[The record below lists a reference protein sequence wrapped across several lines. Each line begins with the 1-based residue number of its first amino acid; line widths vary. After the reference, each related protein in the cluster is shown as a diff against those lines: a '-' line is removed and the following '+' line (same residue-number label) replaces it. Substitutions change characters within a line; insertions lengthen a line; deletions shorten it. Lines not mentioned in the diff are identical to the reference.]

1 MNPSRAHSAFAL
13 FLDLGWST
21 LKFSDGRSL
30 PLERQPSGRLT
41 ESCRETVLRALRATS
56 TGHSSTGTRVL
67 CGLHAR
73 GMLARPV
80 EIPTAVPTGQR
91 RQFLALQMEK
101 EFPLPPD
108 QLAWGFHNL
117 ENGSAAE
124 ATGRSAERML
134 IVAVKKESLEEYE
147 TLFAAAGLA
156 ATFTPGI
163 LASAALCAPDRRS
176 WALLDL
182 GRTHA
187 ELATFEGSVATGI
200 RTLNWTEAA
209 SAGELT
215 GLAQAVRT
223 AWSGDL
229 LRVTGGGASRPE
241 IDRQLAEA
249 LGNGCTVQRV
259 AVLKDRGNSSVVEG
273 LRQLDPSD
281 RIELSASGDTTQ
293 APATRD
299 RIDVWKWAA
308 AAAVLA
314 VATLALRYVEPITRK
329 GPLERRVREVRAA
342 QKDLPEIDRE
352 LGFLQYLE
360 TNQPPYLN
368 LLNVLAESAARGT
381 KMTTV
386 SLNRR
391 GELSLKATMPSP
403 DQAGDLRTKLLASGS
418 FQNVVIEEQTPGQ
431 NRQITVRMSA
441 QWKPSREL
449 RAESPP
455 SPATASAPPGTN
467 FSRTKP

>member
-1 MNPSRAHSAFAL
+1 MNLSRAHSAFAL
-13 FLDLGWST
+13 RLDLGWST
-21 LKFSDGRSL
+21 LKFPDGRSL

-41 ESCRETVLRALRATS
+41 EACRATVLDALRAAS
-56 TGHSSTGTRVL
+56 AGQSGAGARAF

-80 EIPTAVPTGQR
+80 EIPTAVPAGQR
-91 RQFLALQMEK
+91 KQFLALQMEK

-108 QLAWGFHNL
+108 QLAWGFRSM
-117 ENGSAAE
+117 EAPPGAAH
-124 ATGRSAERML
+124 RSSERIL
-134 IVAVKKESLEEYE
+134 IVAVKKESIEDYE
-147 TLFAAAGLA
+147 GLFAAAGLA
-156 ATFTPGI
+156 VTFTPGI
-163 LASAALCAPDRRS
+163 LASAALCAPAGRS

-187 ELATFEGSVATGI
+187 ELATFDGSAATGI

-209 SAGELT
+209 SPGELA
-215 GLAQAVRT
+215 GLAHALRL
-223 AWSGDL
+223 AWSGNL
-229 LRVTGGGASRPE
+229 LLLTGGGAARPE
-241 IDRQLAEA
+241 MARQLTEA
-249 LGNGCTVQRV
+249 LGNGCVVQRL
-259 AVLKDRGNSSVVEG
+259 AVPEDRNASSVVEG
-273 LRQLDPSD
+273 LRRLGPSD
-281 RIELSASGDTTQ
+281 CIALSASGDTT
-293 APATRD
+293 PASVTRD
-299 RIDVWKWAA
+299 RIDVWKWAVA
-308 AAAVLA
+308 AAALA
-314 VATLALRYVEPITRK
+314 VATFGLRYVEPVTRT
-329 GPLERRVREVRAA
+329 GPLERRVREVRAV

-352 LGFLQYLE
+352 LGFLQFLE

-368 LLNVLAESAARGT
+368 LLTVLAESSARGT

-386 SLNRR
+386 SINRR

-449 RAESPP
+449 RAELSPP
-455 SPATASAPPGTN
+455 PPTTAATQPGTN
-467 FSRTKP
+467 SPRPNP